1 LNYIAR
7 FISQL
12 TVTCEQ
18 IFDYSGRRILEC
30 GMKIA
35 KKLLINQAVFAKTTI
50 IGTTRA
56 RKTSHLVFNCDRI
69 GHGLCAWTTGR
80 VGKKRASHLLFK

>member
-56 RKTSHLVFNCDRI
+56 R
-69 GHGLCAWTTGR
+69 
-80 VGKKRASHLLFK
+80 